1 MVALPIDHLIKG
13 IFVFAII
20 SILYISLL
28 LKDNHDFLINL
39 MIFLVELFYLS
50 LVFLALKENVSELV
64 MSTLVIFDEDNV
76 AIDWLLIEVRI
87 FFNGLAAVLFK
98 TR

>member
-1 MVALPIDHLIKG
+1 MVSLPIDHLIKG

-20 SILYISLL
+20 NILYISLL

-39 MIFLVELFYLS
+39 MIFLVELFYLR

>member
-1 MVALPIDHLIKG
+1 MVSLPIDHLIKG
-13 IFVFAII
+13 IFVFFDII
-20 SILYISLL
+20 NILYISLL

-76 AIDWLLIEVRI
+76 AID
-87 FFNGLAAVLFK
+87 
-98 TR
+98 